1 VPTEQGFFDDARS
14 AWDYLNGILQRDSPE
29 KKPKE
34 MIGVLGHS
42 LGGSIAA
49 DLVRNLEKEGKWYY

>member
-1 VPTEQGFFDDARS
+1 
-14 AWDYLNGILQRDSPE
+14 
-29 KKPKE
+29 